1 MDDCHLGYIF
11 KNRKEN
17 IVPHP
22 PSVEKTL
29 PDDQFFFFFQFCD
42 IAQVTIAHKYI

>member
-11 KNRKEN
+11 KNPKEN

-29 PDDQFFFFFQFCD
+29 PDDQVFFP
-42 IAQVTIAHKYI
+42 IL